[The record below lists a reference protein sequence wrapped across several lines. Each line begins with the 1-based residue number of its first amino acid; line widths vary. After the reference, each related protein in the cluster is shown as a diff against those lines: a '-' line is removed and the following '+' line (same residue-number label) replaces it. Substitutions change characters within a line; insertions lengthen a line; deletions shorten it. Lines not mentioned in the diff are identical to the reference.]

1 MKFVP
6 KKQTNPNEVVVLW
19 LFLFGRPSMASPNPR
34 PGQPPKRSQAAEAR
48 GRHEPVVPAVVA
60 KTLEIVLAHAAQRSR
75 DIS

>member
-1 MKFVP
+1 
-6 KKQTNPNEVVVLW
+6 
-19 LFLFGRPSMASPNPR
+19 MASPNPR